1 MATEKLAPRKPPAAA
16 RGKQHATGLAHDPG
30 RDAGDEEL
38 AGKKDEPEVSTKG
51 KGKKEAKEPLNEY
64 EILEPGTIIDD
75 VHYPNSAAKKGEEWI
90 VKLTHSEAQN
100 HQMNGLRLRRRAE
113 E

>member
-1 MATEKLAPRKPPAAA
+1 MATEKLAPRKSPAKAKA
-16 RGKQHATGLAHDPG
+16 EAPLAHDPG

-38 AGKKDEPEVSTKG
+38 EAAVEGK

-64 EILEPGTIIDD
+64 EVLEPGTIIDD
-75 VHYPNSAAKKGEEWI
+75 VHYPNEKAKKGEEWI
-90 VKLTHSEAQN
+90 VKLTHSAAQN